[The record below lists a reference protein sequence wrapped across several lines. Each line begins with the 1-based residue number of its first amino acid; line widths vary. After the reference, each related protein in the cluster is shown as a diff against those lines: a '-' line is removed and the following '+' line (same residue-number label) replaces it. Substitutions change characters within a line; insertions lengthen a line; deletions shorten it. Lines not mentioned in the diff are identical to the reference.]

1 MRDAAFLCAL
11 WSLALG
17 PTMALAAD
25 PPRIVGVSKLS
36 SLPVRQSQ
44 GAGGPINRLAFDL
57 TGFEASDVATGVSC
71 RYPTGLRYRCEVNA
85 GAPGGSLRRFV
96 VEIPDL
102 DLGTEVLVRFSNPRG
117 AAEHRLQ
124 LANPPQTVHEIES
137 FELPGGGVATTGPD
151 GGRARVETLHTWQTT
166 SAPAML
172 LELRPRPG
180 HCDSL
185 YAQWLG
191 ASATDPVFSSEFGA
205 LNGAVAELKP
215 VRQNSP
221 VREDNL
227 PVWLITYMASA
238 KRVQFIAHYE
248 VVYKLGVCADRV
260 IR

>member
-1 MRDAAFLCAL
+1 MRVAAFLWVLLVPAL
-11 WSLALG
+11 SQ
-17 PTMALAAD
+17 AAE

-57 TGFEASDVATGVSC
+57 TGFEASDAVNGVSC
-71 RYPTGLRYRCEVNA
+71 RYATGMRYRCRVTA
-85 GAPGGSLRRFV
+85 GAPGSALRRFV

-102 DLGTEVLVRFSNPRG
+102 DLGREVSVQFVNQNG
-117 AAEHRLQ
+117 ATEHRLQ
-124 LANPPQTVHEIES
+124 IANPPQTVHEIEA
-137 FELPGGGVATTGPD
+137 FDLPEGGATTTGPD
-151 GGRARVETLHTWQTT
+151 GGRARVETLRTWQIPST
-166 SAPAML
+166 PAML
-172 LELRPRPG
+172 LELRPQTSQ
-180 HCDSL
+180 CDAL
-185 YAQWLG
+185 HAQWLG

-215 VRQNSP
+215 VQKNSP
-221 VREDNL
+221 VRDDNL
-227 PVWLITYMASA
+227 PLWLITYMASA